1 MARILTR
8 EEAVEL
14 GQLISMVEEVD
25 FANGEGKVV
34 VFDNAVLIMSQDEDN
49 PERLQAQLVV
59 SKYERIDARVDSGID
74 WESVMEDFLS

>member
-1 MARILTR
+1 MARILSR

-14 GQLISMVEEVD
+14 GQLISAMHDVD

-34 VFDNAVLIMSQDEDN
+34 VFDNAVLIMNQDEGN

-74 WESVMEDFLS
+74 WESVMEDFLR